1 LFVGDERG
9 LKSAIIACLL
19 VVHLDL
25 CHSAQQKLSPSVF
38 VSEREKGT
46 YWGDRESDAN
56 KEIERVRQRV
66 RSRKGERCGKGERK
80 EGNRE

>member
-1 LFVGDERG
+1 VGDERG

-38 VSEREKGT
+38 VSEREKGI
-46 YWGDRESDAN
+46 YWGDRESDTN
-56 KEIERVRQRV
+56 KEIERVR
-66 RSRKGERCGKGERK
+66 SRKVERCGKGERK